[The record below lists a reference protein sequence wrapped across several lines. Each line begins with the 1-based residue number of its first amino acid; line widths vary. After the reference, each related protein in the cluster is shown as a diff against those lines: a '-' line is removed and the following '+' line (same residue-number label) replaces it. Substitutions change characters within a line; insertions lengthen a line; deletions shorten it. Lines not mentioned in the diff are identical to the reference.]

1 MQWLMWLVTLATLA
15 LLHRVTRNAP
25 VEAQATLAL
34 GALLLLAYVS
44 GTIARRLR
52 LPRITGY
59 LVAGWIAG
67 PAALE
72 LVSGPV
78 LDALTPFA
86 TGTLFLIA
94 FAVGNALSTD
104 FLRTE
109 RRATIFRITAG
120 AMVVPFVAVTLVV
133 LTVSPWFPLT
143 AHQRFRDALTVAL
156 ALGTVS
162 AVSSPAVTWPV
173 ITDAGAHGQ
182 LPHTTLEVSAL
193 QDFLGATLILL
204 VIALAVPLGSRG
216 TVTPG
221 IAVQAVVAITGSIVA
236 GVTLALASTQYLRVI
251 QQGVGWALVVLALV
265 ASQIV
270 WLGGLDAVLMGV
282 AGGVALRAIA
292 PEHSARVR
300 ATLERCAIAVYVVFF
315 ALAGAHLQL
324 DALSEMWSWAVLL
337 IGLRIAGLWGGM
349 RWAAGGRNGHPA
361 VGREWRDYGWLGF
374 VSQGGFAVT
383 LAEVL
388 RRAFPEW
395 NVSLQALVMA
405 MIGVQQLTGP
415 ICFEWVLRGGRWDRL
430 SRWGQWA
437 RSGGTD
443 RTAADTRKVH
453 DRTTSDA
460 TDNAGAPVL
469 SGGSGMR

>member
-67 PAALE
+67 PGALE

-251 QQGVGWALVVLALV
+251 QQHVGWALVVLALV

-292 PEHSARVR
+292 PE
-300 ATLERCAIAVYVVFF
+300 
-315 ALAGAHLQL
+315 
-324 DALSEMWSWAVLL
+324 
-337 IGLRIAGLWGGM
+337 
-349 RWAAGGRNGHPA
+349 
-361 VGREWRDYGWLGF
+361 
-374 VSQGGFAVT
+374 
-383 LAEVL
+383 
-388 RRAFPEW
+388 
-395 NVSLQALVMA
+395 
-405 MIGVQQLTGP
+405 
-415 ICFEWVLRGGRWDRL
+415 
-430 SRWGQWA
+430 
-437 RSGGTD
+437 
-443 RTAADTRKVH
+443 
-453 DRTTSDA
+453 
-460 TDNAGAPVL
+460 
-469 SGGSGMR
+469 